1 MCSRFEKE
9 ELLTAKD
16 AKNSRQ
22 GREALRRI
30 AEWATVLSPLGT
42 DLPSISFGIDS
53 LCLTDGQRNV
63 ILYAFRLG
71 HVVRQSG
78 ASHHSRLGKESK
90 LRVRVFYHDKCFD
103 GASSAALF
111 SRFYRERIRNDVQ
124 FEFTGLLHRAGA
136 LFDERQ
142 FDGDE
147 NAIVDFKYSSS
158 PKITWW
164 FDHHESAFLSPED
177 AAHFE
182 QDQGNRKFYDP
193 DFKSCTSF
201 IAMVA
206 EQRFGFNAKSV
217 ADLVHWTDMIDG
229 ALYEDAKTAVE
240 MKAPA
245 MKLTMVIE
253 SAPDSNFVP
262 QLIPLLA
269 TESLGEILEAPFVA
283 PLLPP
288 LLKRHE
294 LSIGI
299 LRERTECKDATIFF
313 DVTDHELEGYNKF
326 IPYYLYPESIYS
338 VGLSKS
344 SFRVKVS
351 VGSNPWAP
359 SEPTVNLAKVCER
372 YGGGGHARV
381 GAISFDVT
389 KHEEARRAAF
399 EIVEE
404 LRASVRGGAKG

>member
-1 MCSRFEKE
+1 
-9 ELLTAKD
+9 
-16 AKNSRQ
+16 
-22 GREALRRI
+22 
-30 AEWATVLSPLGT
+30 
-42 DLPSISFGIDS
+42 
-53 LCLTDGQRNV
+53 
-63 ILYAFRLG
+63 
-71 HVVRQSG
+71 
-78 ASHHSRLGKESK
+78 

-103 GASSAALF
+103 GAASAALF
-111 SRFYRERIRNDVQ
+111 SRFYRERIREDASFV
-124 FEFTGLLHRAGA
+124 FSGLVHRAGA
-136 LFDERQ
+136 LFDEAK

-164 FDHHESAFLSPED
+164 FDHHESAFLSAAD

-182 QDQGNRKFYDP
+182 QDQSNRKFYDP
-193 DFKSCTSF
+193 AFKSCTSF
-201 IAMVA
+201 IAMIA
-206 EQRFGFNAKSV
+206 EQRFGFNPASV
-217 ADLVHWTDMIDG
+217 ADLVKWTDVIDG
-229 ALYEDAKTAVE
+229 ALYPDAKTAVE
-240 MKAPA
+240 MQAPA

-253 SAPDSNFVP
+253 SAPDHDFVP
-262 QLIPLLA
+262 NLIPLLA
-269 TESLGEILEAPFVA
+269 SKPLADIMEEPFVA

-299 LRERTECKDATIFF
+299 LQQRTECKYGTIFF
-313 DVTDHELEGYNKF
+313 DVTDQELEGYNKF
-326 IPYYLYPESIYS
+326 IPYYLHPESIYS

-359 SEPTVNLAKVCER
+359 QEPTVNLAKICER

-381 GAISFDVT
+381 GAISFNVNQ
-389 KHEEARRAAF
+389 HAAAIRASQ

-404 LRASVRGGAKG
+404 LRSAARQKKA